1 MNQVF
6 SKIKTMIKIGDK
18 APDFKGTE
26 QEGMKIKLSDFKG
39 KKLVLYFYP
48 KDNTPGCTAEAC
60 DLRDNYQRFEAMG
73 YKIVGVSKD
82 NEKSHKSFIEKFNLP
97 FPLISDKEA
106 EILKAYEAWGR
117 KKFMGKEYDGI
128 IRKTF
133 VIDENGVIL
142 DIIEKVDTKAHSKQI
157 IG

>member
-1 MNQVF
+1 ML
-6 SKIKTMIKIGDK
+6 KIGDK
-18 APDFKGTE
+18 APEFVGIDQDLKEISLE
-26 QEGMKIKLSDFKG
+26 QFKG

-60 DLRDNYQRFEAMG
+60 DLRDNYDRFISAG

-82 NEKSHKSFIEKFNLP
+82 SEKSHQKFIEKHNLP
-97 FPLISDKEA
+97 FPLIADTELV
-106 EILKAYEAWGR
+106 ILKAYEAWGR

-133 VIDENGVIL
+133 VIDPEGVITN
-142 DIIEKVDTKAHSKQI
+142 IIEKVKTKDHSAQI
-157 IG
+157 LK

>member
-1 MNQVF
+1 
-6 SKIKTMIKIGDK
+6 MIKIGDK
-18 APDFKGTE
+18 APDFKGTDQDGE
-26 QEGMKIKLSDFKG
+26 EIKLSDFKG

-60 DLRDNYQRFEAMG
+60 DLRDNYHRFEAMG
-73 YKIVGVSKD
+73 YKIIGVSKD
-82 NEKSHKSFIEKFNLP
+82 NEKSHKSFIEKFSLP
-97 FPLISDKEA
+97 FPLISDKDA
-106 EILKAYEAWGR
+106 VILKDYGAWGR

-142 DIIEKVDTKAHSKQI
+142 DIIEKVDTKAHSVQI
-157 IG
+157 IGK

>member
-1 MNQVF
+1 
-6 SKIKTMIKIGDK
+6 MIKIGDK
-18 APDFKGTE
+18 APDFKGTDQDGNE
-26 QEGMKIKLSDFKG
+26 IKLSDFKG

-60 DLRDNYQRFEAMG
+60 DLRDNYHRFEAMG

-82 NEKSHKSFIEKFNLP
+82 NEKSHKSFIEKFSLP
-97 FPLISDKEA
+97 FPLISDKDA
-106 EILKAYEAWGR
+106 VILKAYEAWGR

-133 VIDENGVIL
+133 VIDQDGVIL

>member
-1 MNQVF
+1 
-6 SKIKTMIKIGDK
+6 MIKIGDK
-18 APDFKGTE
+18 APDFKGTDQNGNE
-26 QEGMKIKLSDFKG
+26 IKLSDFKG

-60 DLRDNYQRFEAMG
+60 DLRDNYHRFEAMG

-82 NEKSHKSFIEKFNLP
+82 NEKSHKSFIEKFSLP
-97 FPLISDKEA
+97 FPLISDKDA
-106 EILKAYEAWGR
+106 VILKAYEAWGR

-133 VIDENGVIL
+133 VIDQDGVIL